1 MTRQED
7 SEILELR
14 SRLKEAEASLHA
26 IRSGAADA
34 LVDGNDVLHLGGAA
48 KPYVTFFSAMN
59 EGGVTL
65 DAKGVILHSNPRFA
79 AMLGQP
85 IEQLRGRPFAPFVIA
100 EDRVRANELLHS
112 ATAGTCEVGLQVESG
127 ETLPVRLSLTAVDAS
142 GQQFGCLVVTELRER
157 VESER
162 ELKESM
168 DRLVAAESQL
178 RRQERDL
185 RTIYAH
191 QQTAIEIE
199 RKHVAREVHDEM
211 GQILT
216 ALRME
221 LSLLQRELPE
231 DTKAEGRLDE
241 MFQLIESLFKSVR
254 SIAGSL
260 RPPTLDLGLIP
271 AIEWL
276 AQDFEKRWN
285 IECALDMGVRDIR
298 VGEAF
303 ATTVFRI
310 IQESLTNVARHA
322 EASSVSISLDRLPD
336 RVHLEIQD
344 NGRGF
349 DPTSVDAGGFGLLG
363 MRERVQELGGSL
375 AVSTWPQNGTQ
386 ILIDL
391 PCPGA

>member
-1 MTRQED
+1 VTRQDD
-7 SEILELR
+7 SELAELR
-14 SRLKEAEASLHA
+14 SRLKEVEASLQA

-34 LVDGNDVLHLGGAA
+34 LFDGNDVLHLGGAA

-65 DAKGVILHSNPRFA
+65 DRHGAILHSNSRFA
-79 AMLGQP
+79 AMLGKP
-85 IEQLRGRPFAPFVIA
+85 IDDLRGRPFAAFVA
-100 EDRVRANELLHS
+100 AADRERAARLLHS
-112 ATAGTCEVGLQVESG
+112 ATTATCEVGLEAAPGDV
-127 ETLPVRLSLTAVDAS
+127 LPVRLSLTAVDAG
-142 GQQFGCLVVTELRER
+142 GQRFGCLVVTELRER

-191 QQTAIEIE
+191 QQTVIEVE

-231 DTKAEGRLDE
+231 DAKAAARVDE
-241 MFQLIESLFKSVR
+241 MFQLIEALFKSVR

-260 RPPTLDLGLIP
+260 RPPTLDLGLVP

-285 IECALDMGVRDIR
+285 IECALDMGVRDLR
-298 VGEAF
+298 VDEAF

-336 RVHLEIQD
+336 GVRLEIQD

-349 DPTSVDAGGFGLLG
+349 DPAAVDAGRFGLLG

-375 AVSTWPQNGTQ
+375 ALRASPASGTL